1 MSTSTCSFHA
11 TFAFTPNP
19 HMYFWSLARSRAMR
33 WHLRLGRWGRQ
44 ICSCIVLSEQWAC
57 ALPAARQAG
66 CTWNFVK
73 EFMVKAWVQVAKGWQ
88 ALDNMWAGGWV
99 CGDGGR
105 CRHTVLASLV
115 HRQHCQ
121 SINGGIS
128 WWGMTEL
135 HSPPGWAP
143 RLKRQIER
151 SCNPIS
157 FHNPISWCRL
167 LLVATIWMALN

>member
-1 MSTSTCSFHA
+1 MPRILSSSSSVLPASSQADNSALGTQQLFLSSTTCPHQHA
-11 TFAFTPNP
+11 PSMLHLLSPPNP
-19 HMYFWSLARSRAMR
+19 HMCFWSLARSRAMR

-73 EFMVKAWVQVAKGWQ
+73 EFMVKAWVQVAEGWQ

-105 CRHTVLASLV
+105 CRQTLY
-115 HRQHCQ
+115 
-121 SINGGIS
+121 
-128 WWGMTEL
+128 
-135 HSPPGWAP
+135 
-143 RLKRQIER
+143 
-151 SCNPIS
+151 
-157 FHNPISWCRL
+157 
-167 LLVATIWMALN
+167 